1 MSRLLRLSW
10 LAVLVVGV
18 AGATGPVVAQEATP
32 QPAATALA
40 LLPRPETLGQGWT
53 LLDTPGF
60 GGLSPAAFRD
70 GANAIYGGPD
80 GARVLITVLLVAEG
94 RPAIRESWVLANSTI
109 DNYRTQLDAP
119 IGDVGDLDRVPPPAG
134 CAQVRRVVGR
144 DRVFDAFPVG
154 MTLCAADPDVIVLA
168 VASGDVAGLSGYQ
181 ASDFAVS
188 ITLAGGEADATPVA
202 AAGA

>member
-1 MSRLLRLSW
+1 MGRARRLRW
-10 LAVLVVGV
+10 LALLVVGV
-18 AGATGPVVAQEATP
+18 AGATAPVVAQEATP
-32 QPAATALA
+32 QPAATALD
-40 LLPRPETLGQGWT
+40 LLPAPDALGEGWT
-53 LLDTPGF
+53 LLGTPGF
-60 GGLSPAAFRD
+60 GGLSPTAFRD

-80 GARVLITVLLVAEG
+80 GSRVLVTVLLVAEG
-94 RPAIRESWVLANSTI
+94 RSAIRESWVLANSTI
-109 DNYRTQLDAP
+109 DHYRAQLDAP
-119 IGDVGDLDRVPPPAG
+119 IGEVADLDRIPPPAG

-188 ITLAGGEADATPVA
+188 ITLADAEASATPA
-202 AAGA
+202 ASPVP